1 MPTLE
6 EQIRLIADVA
16 VDVLDLDAA
25 WRATPREAV
34 VDHMPVADTWSPV
47 QFPEDVT
54 TIDVKFIDPSEPPQK
69 RSMRVVAAGILAA
82 AAAVVAIVFVASSDV
97 ADVAPADEPP
107 TTVPATPPPR
117 ALPNGDSMEV
127 NGNAAV
133 AAARDVL
140 LRRNT
145 DGEDLLRS
153 RRRVEGAYDNVRNSG
168 GIMQYE
174 VGFISFNRPEA
185 VFSDPCHWSDGY
197 YPGSVET
204 FDGLVAALSA
214 QGGWADVSDI
224 SVDGYAGKAFQ
235 LTLPAEIS
243 DCDTMPNNWSPHRPT
258 APSRPY
264 PAFRIWESGG
274 SYEPG
279 EVVTVWVLDIDGT
292 VVVIHTRLFAS
303 ETTRGRALAGPP
315 AAALA
320 DYAAVLDSIRIEP
333 G

>member
-1 MPTLE
+1 MPTIE
-6 EQIRLIADVA
+6 EQIRLIADAA
-16 VDVLDLDAA
+16 VDALDLDAA

-54 TIDVKFIDPSEPPQK
+54 PIDVKFIDPSEPPQK

-82 AAAVVAIVFVASSDV
+82 AAAVVAIVFVASSDI

-107 TTVPATPPPR
+107 TTVPATQPPR
-117 ALPNGDSMEV
+117 ALPNGDSMEL
-127 NGNAAV
+127 NGNAQSLPPGTYFFDGTPTAKIVFTVV
-133 AAARDVL
+133 A
-140 LRRNT
+140 
-145 DGEDLLRS
+145 GW
-153 RRRVEGAYDNVRNSG
+153 EGAYDNLRNSG

-174 VGFISFNRPEA
+174 IGFISFNRPEA

-243 DCDTMPNNWSPHRPT
+243 DCDTMPNNWNPHRPT

-264 PAFRIWESGG
+264 PAFRIWESGP
-274 SYEPG
+274 YEPG
-279 EVVTVWVLDIDGT
+279 EAVTVWVLDIDGT